1 MCLNFIVEEIL
12 YKNNI
17 LLSDISDMI
26 SSFSLC
32 DYGDIYFQDCC
43 EEYLYLENNKLKS
56 NFLKCTQGVSV
67 RLNKDDKTFFSYIN
81 EINKNNI
88 FNIIKNLNL
97 IIKNNILF
105 NNKKLFIIN
114 NKLINNFN
122 NFINFKLNKDK
133 ISLLFDL
140 YNYIKNKDKRIN
152 FISLSLLSKYN
163 LILIS
168 NTDYNITYDIRPL
181 IKLSIKVQI
190 ENKFNKE
197 IGISGGGG
205 NYDFNF
211 LLNKK
216 INNTSLVY
224 YWADESVRIAIN
236 NLNALKSPTG
246 SMPVVLSS
254 GSPGILL
261 HEAIGHGLESDFNRR
276 GTSLFYNKL
285 NKKVASINCTVI
297 DDNSIKEKIGSSS
310 IDDEGIVCQKRILI
324 KNGFLVSYLLD
335 RLNARL
341 MNLKPNGCGRRES
354 FNSLPIP
361 RMSNTYLLPG
371 NYKANDIISS
381 VDYGIYI
388 ANLSG
393 GQVDISSGNFVFT
406 ILEGYL
412 IKSGRILYPIK
423 KSTLIGSSLNI
434 MKNISMVGDD
444 LLFDYGIGVCGKD
457 NQNVSVSVG
466 QPTLKVDLMT
476 VGGLN

>member
-1 MCLNFIVEEIL
+1 
-12 YKNNI
+12 
-17 LLSDISDMI
+17 
-26 SSFSLC
+26 
-32 DYGDIYFQDCC
+32 
-43 EEYLYLENNKLKS
+43 
-56 NFLKCTQGVSV
+56 
-67 RLNKDDKTFFSYIN
+67 
-81 EINKNNI
+81 
-88 FNIIKNLNL
+88 
-97 IIKNNILF
+97 
-105 NNKKLFIIN
+105 
-114 NKLINNFN
+114 
-122 NFINFKLNKDK
+122 
-133 ISLLFDL
+133 
-140 YNYIKNKDKRIN
+140 
-152 FISLSLLSKYN
+152 
-163 LILIS
+163 
-168 NTDYNITYDIRPL
+168 
-181 IKLSIKVQI
+181 
-190 ENKFNKE
+190 
-197 IGISGGGG
+197 
-205 NYDFNF
+205 
-211 LLNKK
+211 
-216 INNTSLVY
+216 
-224 YWADESVRIAIN
+224 
-236 NLNALKSPTG
+236 
-246 SMPVVLSS
+246 MPVVLSS